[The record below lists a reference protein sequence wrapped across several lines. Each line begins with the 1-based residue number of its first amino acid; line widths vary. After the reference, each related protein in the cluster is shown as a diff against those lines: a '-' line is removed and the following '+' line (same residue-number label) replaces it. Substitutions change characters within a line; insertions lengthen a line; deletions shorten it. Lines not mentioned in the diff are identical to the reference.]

1 MSSPIFLNTNGAT
14 IPTPIT
20 PQVPIA
26 FHNAMNELAINCPA
40 CTITSIDYRPFLAVN
55 LSMSV
60 WKKLKTYPRQN
71 SNIRQVAVNN
81 TLSSRLKELISNP
94 VRLKIVSSITHTPI
108 FSRIFSVKQ
117 PKPSHRADQLQSME
131 NNQTVFHNRPL
142 LDSLLP
148 HLYNRP

>member
-71 SNIRQVAVNN
+71 SNIRQVAVKT
-81 TLSSRLKELISNP
+81 TLSSRLKELKSKP
-94 VRLKIVSSITHTPI
+94 VRLKIVSSIFHSPI
-108 FSRIFSVKQ
+108 FSRIFFVEQLKPLRKQ
-117 PKPSHRADQLQSME
+117 DQQQSTE
-131 NNQTVFHNRPL
+131 NN
-142 LDSLLP
+142 
-148 HLYNRP
+148 